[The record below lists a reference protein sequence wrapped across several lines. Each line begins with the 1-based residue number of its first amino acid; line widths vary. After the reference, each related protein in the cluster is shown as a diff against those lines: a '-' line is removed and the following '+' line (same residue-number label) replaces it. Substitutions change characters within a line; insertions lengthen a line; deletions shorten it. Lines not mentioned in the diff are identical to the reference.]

1 MEEIMVEYLKKI
13 EIPHVSDLIIG
24 QIASLLED
32 GTLKP
37 GDKLPSEAQLQK
49 AFGVAKQQLKVAF
62 KKLEL
67 YGVLETRPQ
76 SGTYIPDINTKILI
90 GLMNN
95 ILKIG
100 HGFDSLSLADT
111 RLILEVRAAELA
123 AQRVNDEELQSII
136 KANEVFF
143 SRSRKTYRMIE
154 DDMFFHLEIV
164 KYSKNPTLIALY
176 SFIARPLIEVW
187 KRMDVFDENRTRD
200 RLEKTFQEHA
210 LIIEN
215 LKNRDTTGSAQAMKV
230 HMESVYRE
238 TELLDS
244 LITHENKTE

>member
-1 MEEIMVEYLKKI
+1 MEEMMIEHLKKI
-13 EIPHVSDLIIG
+13 EIPHVSDLIIE
-24 QIASLLED
+24 QIVSLLED
-32 GTLKP
+32 GTLQP

-76 SGTYIPDINTKILI
+76 SGTYVPDINTKILI

-100 HGFDSLSLADT
+100 DGYDPISLADT
-111 RLILEVRAAELA
+111 RITLEVRAAELA
-123 AQRVNDEELQSII
+123 AQRATDGELERII
-136 KANEVFF
+136 SANEVFF

-176 SFIARPLIEVW
+176 SFIARPLIEIW
-187 KRMDVFDENRTRD
+187 KRMDVFDDDRTLN
-200 RLEKTFQEHA
+200 RLELTFEEHA
-210 LIIEN
+210 RIIEN
-215 LKNRDTTGSAQAMKV
+215 LKNRDPVGSAQAMKN
-230 HMESVYRE
+230 HLESVYRE
-238 TELLDS
+238 TEELGNLLEQ
-244 LITHENKTE
+244 H